1 MKRDD
6 IKAILGEGATEEQ
19 ITNLLNTF
27 HNAEK
32 TKDNEIARL
41 NGEISKYSDYND
53 IKSKLTS
60 IEQANMTEQQKME
73 ADKKATAEYLKKAQ
87 VIYNTA
93 KVKEIL
99 AGESVSDDLINR
111 LVSDD
116 ESVSIAS
123 ATALKQTLTNLKDN
137 VAKQTKDSLMS
148 IDLKPG
154 ITNVNPNQEV
164 MTFEKFS
171 NLSASEQEKF
181 MTEHPEEFRN
191 L

>member
-27 HNAEK
+27 HNAGKE
-32 TKDNEIARL
+32 KDNEIARL
-41 NGEISKYSDYND
+41 NGEISRYSDYND
-53 IKSKLTS
+53 IKSKLTA

-99 AGESVSDDLINR
+99 AGENVSEDLINR

-116 ESVSIAS
+116 EATSIAS
-123 ATALKQTLTNLKDN
+123 ATALKQTLSELKDN
-137 VAKQTKDSLMS
+137 VAKSTKDSLMTA
-148 IDLKPG
+148 DLKPT
-154 ITNVNPNQEV
+154 ITNVNQNEEI

-181 MTEHPEEFRN
+181 MTEHPEEFEK

>member
-27 HNAEK
+27 HNAGKE
-32 TKDNEIARL
+32 KDNEIARL
-41 NGEISKYSDYND
+41 NGEISKFSDYND
-53 IKSKLTS
+53 IKSKLTA

-99 AGESVSDDLINR
+99 AGEAIDEALLSR
-111 LVSDD
+111 LVSED
-116 ESVSIAS
+116 EASSIAS
-123 ATALKQTLTNLKDN
+123 ANALKQTLSNLKDN
-137 VAKQTKDSLMS
+137 VTKQTKDSLMTV
-148 IDLKPG
+148 DLKPG
-154 ITNVNPNQEV
+154 ITNVNQNQEV

-181 MTEHPEEFRN
+181 MTEHPEEFEK